1 MPNGGFG
8 CAYCVFYT
16 KPFCNLRNV
25 RITKDHWTICVNV
38 QLDQDVPII
47 DLNQFDD
54 LCGSALLAEAKGSIY
69 AITSDEG
76 AYIQVPWLEDGEIH
90 VVNSMRSCVICQKSQ
105 TQGKGILF
113 RSEKYFFCSYAHY
126 LSWRNKQI
134 VELNIKEKLTTN
146 EDLQYFYDYRD
157 LKIIKDNTTEDQ
169 RNRANE
175 RDSAEQ
181 VAKIIIKTVT
191 GFGLLVAAL
200 MVYYIVFK

>member
-1 MPNGGFG
+1 MGGDE
-8 CAYCVFYT
+8 
-16 KPFCNLRNV
+16 
-25 RITKDHWTICVNV
+25 I
-38 QLDQDVPII
+38 
-47 DLNQFDD
+47 
-54 LCGSALLAEAKGSIY
+54 KGSVY
-69 AITSDEG
+69 AITGDEG

-134 VELNIKEKLTTN
+134 VELNIEEELTTN

-157 LKIIKDNTTEDQ
+157 LKIIRENTTEDQ

-181 VAKIIIKTVT
+181 VTKIIIKTVT
-191 GFGLLVAAL
+191 GFGLLVASL

>member
-16 KPFCNLRNV
+16 KSFCNLRKV
-25 RITKDHWTICVNV
+25 RITTDHWTVCANITYRAGNPAVTDTFTRFGG
-38 QLDQDVPII
+38 QTAGGDEI
-47 DLNQFDD
+47 
-54 LCGSALLAEAKGSIY
+54 KGSVY
-69 AITSDEG
+69 AITGDEG

-113 RSEKYFFCSYAHY
+113 RNEKYFFCSYAHY

-134 VELNIKEKLTTN
+134 VELNIEEELTTN

-157 LKIIKDNTTEDQ
+157 LRIIKENTTEDQ